1 MASRKRHS
9 LLLAMLVI
17 LSFLVLAGVA
27 AFLIW
32 YFAVRPSEGRGN
44 PQVGPTKD
52 ISVPSDQ
59 VRVYSGHLVLDDIEY
74 TDSLGSPKTQG
85 FRELSKNLQDL
96 LRDIYSKDTVL
107 FKYYNTSV
115 ITGYRCQRFILM
127 LFSCFYTLRATGSKQ
142 SFTSPGYPSPGYPNK
157 SRCQWQIRASK
168 GKAIQLFFPDFDV
181 EDDCDDDFVSI
192 YDSLSPEEK
201 HQLTHEG
208 SVIAYHW
215 TRFDIPG
222 SNSEDLSKFT
232 DSRVT
237 GLLRSLIRQGG
248 ARSGLSFTVR
258 SFTAS
263 LTDPRMTNTPDSCF
277 YTLRATASKQSFTS
291 PGYPSPG
298 YPNKSRCQWQIRAS
312 KGKAIQLFF
321 PDFDVE
327 DDCDDDFVSIY
338 DSLSPEEKHQL
349 TQQCGNRPPTNNLEV
364 VSSGS
369 VMLVSFIS
377 DSSFQQPGFSAEYI
391 EIPRNTA
398 CDQVLTD
405 QSGNFSTP
413 HYPSFYPPNL
423 DCNWTIKV
431 PENMKIR
438 LKFTMFRVREP
449 NIDISDCGKDYVEIM
464 YCGERSLLAVASTDN
479 TMVVK
484 FHSDESFTDKGF
496 QAVYNAYDPRNPCP
510 GQFACNTGLCVKTTL
525 RCDGWNDCGDMSD
538 EVDCKCGEDQFKC
551 DNGLCKPKYWVC
563 DRVND
568 CGDGSDEKSC
578 SCGTDQW
585 KCESGL
591 CIDKDKVCD
600 GTQDCSDRSD
610 EASCSKQ
617 DCGKRPYKHNRIVGG
632 TNADVGEWPWQV
644 SLHFKTS
651 GHTCGASII
660 SERWLVSAAH
670 CFPTTNLDWL
680 TYSGLYTQLDYSSA
694 ESRKLKSITVHP
706 NYNPFTFDND
716 VAVLELSDPLEFSS
730 TVYPLCLP
738 DATHTFPA
746 GKSCFVTGWGALAES
761 GPLANI
767 LQKAEVKIIND
778 TVCDTVMSG
787 EVTSRMLCSG
797 YLTGGVDACQG
808 DSGGPL
814 VCQESSGRWFQ
825 SGIVSWG
832 DGCARRNKPG
842 VYSRVTQLRGW
853 IKEQTG
859 KVNVQTPSIPARE
872 ALSVKHI

>member
-1 MASRKRHS
+1 MGSVVEFHPEDRNGRHERVTFLTEKDKMASRKRHS

-115 ITGYRCQRFILM
+115 ITGY
-127 LFSCFYTLRATGSKQ
+127 S
-142 SFTSPGYPSPGYPNK
+142 
-157 SRCQWQIRASK
+157 
-168 GKAIQLFFPDFDV
+168 
-181 EDDCDDDFVSI
+181 
-192 YDSLSPEEK
+192 
-201 HQLTHEG
+201 EG

-258 SFTAS
+258 SITAS

-464 YCGERSLLAVASTDN
+464 SQKYCGERSLLAVASTDN

-617 DCGKRPYKHNRIVGG
+617 GSPTVACTEFTYKCSNGVCLSKSNPECDNSPDCADGSDEQDCNCGKRPYKHNRIVGG

-670 CFPTTNLDWL
+670 CFPTSNLEYRNPGSWL

-706 NYNPFTFDND
+706 NYNAFTFDND

-859 KVNVQTPSIPARE
+859 I
-872 ALSVKHI
+872 

>member
-115 ITGYRCQRFILM
+115 ITGY
-127 LFSCFYTLRATGSKQ
+127 S
-142 SFTSPGYPSPGYPNK
+142 
-157 SRCQWQIRASK
+157 
-168 GKAIQLFFPDFDV
+168 
-181 EDDCDDDFVSI
+181 
-192 YDSLSPEEK
+192 
-201 HQLTHEG
+201 EG

-258 SFTAS
+258 SITAS

-277 YTLRATASKQSFTS
+277 YTLRATGSKQSFTS

-496 QAVYNAYDPRNPCP
+496 QAVYNAYDPRN
-510 GQFACNTGLCVKTTL
+510 Q
-525 RCDGWNDCGDMSD
+525 
-538 EVDCKCGEDQFKC
+538 CGEDQFKC

-578 SCGTDQW
+578 RSPTVACTEFTY
-585 KCESGL
+585 KCSNG
-591 CIDKDKVCD
+591 VCLSKSNPECDNSPDCAD
-600 GTQDCSDRSD
+600 GSDEQDCN
-610 EASCSKQ
+610 
-617 DCGKRPYKHNRIVGG
+617 CGKRPYKHNRIVGG

-670 CFPTTNLDWL
+670 CFPTSNLEYRNPGSWL

-859 KVNVQTPSIPARE
+859 I
-872 ALSVKHI
+872 

>member
-32 YFAVRPSEGRGN
+32 YFAGRGN

-96 LRDIYSKDTVL
+96 VRVYSGHLVLDDIEYTDSLGSPKTQGFRELSKNLQDLLRDIYSKDTVL
-107 FKYYNTSV
+107 FKYYNTFV
-115 ITGYRCQRFILM
+115 ITGY
-127 LFSCFYTLRATGSKQ
+127 S
-142 SFTSPGYPSPGYPNK
+142 
-157 SRCQWQIRASK
+157 
-168 GKAIQLFFPDFDV
+168 
-181 EDDCDDDFVSI
+181 
-192 YDSLSPEEK
+192 
-201 HQLTHEG
+201 EG

-258 SFTAS
+258 SITAS

-377 DSSFQQPGFSAEYI
+377 DSSFQQPGFSAEYM

-600 GTQDCSDRSD
+600 GTQDCSDHSD

-617 DCGKRPYKHNRIVGG
+617 GSPTVACTEFTYKCSNGVCLSKSNPECDNSPDCADGSDEQDCNCGKRPYKHNRIVGG

-670 CFPTTNLDWL
+670 CFPTTNLD
-680 TYSGLYTQLDYSSA
+680 GLYTQLDYSSA

-859 KVNVQTPSIPARE
+859 I
-872 ALSVKHI
+872 

>member
-32 YFAVRPSEGRGN
+32 YFAGRGN

-115 ITGYRCQRFILM
+115 ITGY
-127 LFSCFYTLRATGSKQ
+127 S
-142 SFTSPGYPSPGYPNK
+142 
-157 SRCQWQIRASK
+157 
-168 GKAIQLFFPDFDV
+168 
-181 EDDCDDDFVSI
+181 
-192 YDSLSPEEK
+192 
-201 HQLTHEG
+201 EG

-258 SFTAS
+258 SITAS

-617 DCGKRPYKHNRIVGG
+617 GSPTVACTEFTYKCSNGVCLSKSNPECDNSPDCADGSDEQDCTQQSLIKH
-632 TNADVGEWPWQV
+632 
-644 SLHFKTS
+644 
-651 GHTCGASII
+651 
-660 SERWLVSAAH
+660 SESMVKPS
-670 CFPTTNLDWL
+670 WL

-859 KVNVQTPSIPARE
+859 I
-872 ALSVKHI
+872 